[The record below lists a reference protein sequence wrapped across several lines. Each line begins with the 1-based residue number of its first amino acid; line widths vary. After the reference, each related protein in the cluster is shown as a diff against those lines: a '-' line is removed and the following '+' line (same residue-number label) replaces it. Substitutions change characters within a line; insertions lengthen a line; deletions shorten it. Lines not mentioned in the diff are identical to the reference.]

1 MQTCVSHKKW
11 YQNVSLAEKFVT
23 KNVLTINCVVY
34 VRTNMGK
41 KKMVLTKNNKNSHKS
56 QKKPNLIMCHDFL
69 KNIPSPISPT

>member
-56 QKKPNLIMCHDFL
+56 QKKTQSNNVSWFL
-69 KNIPSPISPT
+69 KKYT